1 MEKTRETITL
11 DSRAQQ
17 RLYVLNHVL
26 AGELTAEEAA
36 RVLQLSVR
44 QVRRLVDRYRSD
56 GAAALVHRNRGRTPA
71 NRTDP
76 VVRSRLVELA
86 TTEFAGFNPVHLAE
100 TLAEEGHVDLAV
112 CPRTIRR
119 ILAEAGKALPRTR
132 RSPRHRSRR
141 ERMPRA
147 GMLLQTDGSRHDWL
161 EGRGPMLTLI
171 GAIDD
176 ATGVVTAAT
185 FRAAEDAAGYLEV
198 FRRTIAT
205 YGRPLAIY
213 SDRHGIFIK
222 DPNRPPTIAEQLVG
236 KRGFT
241 QVGRALD
248 EAAIGWIAASSPQA
262 KGRVERLWGTK
273 QDRLVSEL
281 RRAGASTIEEA
292 NVVLARY
299 LPRHNRRFA
308 IEAADPEP
316 AWRPWPAELDLAAVF
331 GFCYPRR
338 VANDATLAWAGGSLA
353 LPRRADG
360 RSWAGRT
367 VVVEEH
373 LDGSLWVGA
382 DGAHQRLT
390 DAPPVAPVLRARK
403 IARVEPSIR
412 PALPAP
418 DAMAPTTALP
428 SSHSV
433 ATRPVHPWRK
443 YPAVRPR

>member
-1 MEKTRETITL
+1 MEKTRETISL

-26 AGELTAEEAA
+26 AGELTVEQAS
-36 RVLQLSVR
+36 RVLQRSTR
-44 QVRRLVDRYRSD
+44 QVRRLLDRYRAQ
-56 GAAALVHRNRGRTPA
+56 GVVALVHGNRGRVPV

-76 VVRSRLVELA
+76 TVRARLVELA

-100 TLAEEGHVDLAV
+100 TLAEEGHADLAV

-119 ILAEAGKALPRTR
+119 ILTEAGQGLPRTR

-141 ERMPRA
+141 ERMARA

-176 ATGVVTAAT
+176 ATGIVTAAT

-222 DPNRPPTIAEQLVG
+222 DPHRPPTLAEQLAG

-248 EAAIGWIAASSPQA
+248 EAAIGWIGASSPQA

-292 NVVLARY
+292 NVILARY

-308 IEAADPEP
+308 VAAADAEP

-367 VVVEEH
+367 VSLEER

-382 DGAHQRLT
+382 DGIHQRLAE
-390 DAPPVAPVLRARK
+390 APAVAPVLRARK
-403 IARVEPSIR
+403 LKRIES
-412 PALPAP
+412 ALPPPEVVSEAVV
-418 DAMAPTTALP
+418 TP
-428 SSHSV
+428 SSPTIG
-433 ATRPVHPWRK
+433 TRPVHPWRR

>member
-1 MEKTRETITL
+1 MEKTRETISL

-26 AGELTAEEAA
+26 AGALTADEAA
-36 RVLQLSVR
+36 LVLRLSTR
-44 QVRRLVDRYRSD
+44 QVSRLVGRYRD
-56 GAAALVHRNRGRTPA
+56 EGAAALVHGNRGRTPA

-76 VVRSRLVELA
+76 AVRARLLELA

-100 TLAEEGHVDLAV
+100 TLAEEGHAELAV
-112 CPRTIRR
+112 SPRTIRR
-119 ILAEAGKALPRTR
+119 IMAEAGRALPRTR

-147 GMLLQTDGSRHDWL
+147 GMLLQVDGSRHDWL

-176 ATGVVTAAT
+176 ATGIVSAAT

-198 FRRTIAT
+198 FRRTVVRH
-205 YGRPLAIY
+205 GRPLAVY
-213 SDRHGIFIK
+213 SDQHGIFIK
-222 DPNRPPTIAEQLVG
+222 DPNRPPTLAEQLAG
-236 KRGFT
+236 KRSMT

-248 EAAIGWIAASSPQA
+248 EAGIGWIGASSPQA

-273 QDRLVSEL
+273 QDRLTSEL
-281 RRAGASTIEEA
+281 RRAGAATIEEA

-308 IEAADPEP
+308 VAPADSEP
-316 AWRPWPAELDLAAVF
+316 AWQAWPAELDLDAVF

-338 VANDATLAWAGGSLA
+338 AANDATLAWAGTSLA
-353 LPRRADG
+353 LPRRVDG

-367 VVVEEH
+367 VTLEER

-382 DGAHQRLT
+382 DATHYRLVE
-390 DAPPVAPVLRARK
+390 APAAAPVLRARK
-403 IARVEPSIR
+403 LARIEAAR
-412 PALPAP
+412 PTPERP
-418 DAMAPTTALP
+418 ISTAVVP
-428 SSHSV
+428 SSASV
-433 ATRPVHPWRK
+433 APRPVHPWRR

>member
-1 MEKTRETITL
+1 MEKTRETISL
-11 DSRAQQ
+11 DSRAQH
-17 RLYVLNHVL
+17 RLYVLSHVL
-26 AGELTAEEAA
+26 AGALTVDAA
-36 RVLQLSVR
+36 GRILGLSAR
-44 QVRRLVDRYRSD
+44 QVRRLMDRYRD
-56 GAAALVHRNRGRTPA
+56 EGAAALVHGNRGRSPV

-76 VVRSRLVELA
+76 VVRTRLVELA

-100 TLAEEGHVDLAV
+100 TLAEEGPAELAV
-112 CPRTIRR
+112 SARTIRR
-119 ILAEAGKALPRTR
+119 IMAEAGRPLPRTR

-147 GMLLQTDGSRHDWL
+147 GMLLQVDGSRHDWL

-176 ATGVVTAAT
+176 ATGIVTAAT
-185 FRAAEDAAGYLEV
+185 FRDAEDAAGYLEV
-198 FRRTIAT
+198 FRRTIAG
-205 YGRPLAIY
+205 YGRPLAVY
-213 SDRHGIFIK
+213 SDRHPIFIK
-222 DPNRPPTIAEQLVG
+222 DPHRPPTLAEQLAG
-236 KRGFT
+236 RRSFT

-308 IEAADPEP
+308 VAPADPEP
-316 AWRPWPAELDLAAVF
+316 AWRPWPAELDRAAVF

-338 VANDATLAWAGGSLA
+338 VANDATLAWAGTSLA

-367 VVVEEH
+367 VTLEER

-382 DGAHQRLT
+382 DGTHQRLVE
-390 DAPPVAPVLRARK
+390 APLVAPVLRARDV
-403 IARVEPSIR
+403 ARAR
-412 PALPAP
+412 AALPTFEPAVP
-418 DAMAPTTALP
+418 SAILP

-433 ATRPVHPWRK
+433 IPRPIHPWRR

>member
-1 MEKTRETITL
+1 MEKTRETISL

-26 AGELTAEEAA
+26 AGALTPDEAG
-36 RVLQLSVR
+36 RILRLS
-44 QVRRLVDRYRSD
+44 RRHVCRLIDRYRAD
-56 GAAALVHRNRGRTPA
+56 GVAALVHGNRGRTPV

-76 VVRSRLVELA
+76 AVRARLVELA

-100 TLAEEGHVDLAV
+100 TLAEEGHADLAV

-119 ILAEAGKALPRTR
+119 IMAEAGHGLPRTR

-147 GMLLQTDGSRHDWL
+147 GMLLQVDGSRHDWL

-176 ATGVVTAAT
+176 ATGIVTAAT
-185 FRAAEDAAGYLEV
+185 FREAEDAAGYLEV

-222 DPNRPPTIAEQLVG
+222 NPDRPPTLAEQLAG
-236 KRGFT
+236 TRRFT

-248 EAAIGWIAASSPQA
+248 EAAIGWIGAGSPQA

-273 QDRLVSEL
+273 QDRLTSEL

-308 IEAADPEP
+308 VAPADAEP
-316 AWRPWPAELDLAAVF
+316 AWRPWPVELDLAAVF

-338 VANDATLAWAGGSLA
+338 VANDATLAWSGTSLA

-367 VVVEEH
+367 VTLEER
-373 LDGSLWVGA
+373 LDGSLWVGV
-382 DGAHQRLT
+382 DGLHQRLT
-390 DAPPVAPVLRARK
+390 EAPPVAPVLRARK
-403 IARVEPSIR
+403 LARIEA
-412 PALPAP
+412 ALPAP
-418 DAMAPTTALP
+418 EPVHASPGTAVPSAASVGARPT
-428 SSHSV
+428 
-433 ATRPVHPWRK
+433 HPWRR

>member
-17 RLYVLNHVL
+17 RLYVLNHIL
-26 AGELTAEEAA
+26 AGELTADEAS

-44 QVRRLVDRYRSD
+44 QVRRLVDRYRD
-56 GAAALVHRNRGRTPA
+56 EGAAALIHGNRGRTPV

-76 VVRSRLVELA
+76 AIRARLVELA

-100 TLAEEGHVDLAV
+100 TLAEEGRADLAV
-112 CPRTIRR
+112 SPRTIRR

-132 RSPRHRSRR
+132 RPARHRTRR
-141 ERMPRA
+141 ERMAKA
-147 GMLLQTDGSRHDWL
+147 GMLLQVDGSRHDWL
-161 EGRGPMLTLI
+161 EGRGPVLTLI

-176 ATGVVTAAT
+176 ATGIVTAAT
-185 FRAAEDAAGYLEV
+185 FRAAEDAAGYLEI
-198 FRRTIAT
+198 FRRTVAT

-213 SDRHGIFIK
+213 SDHHGIFVK
-222 DPNRPPTIAEQLVG
+222 DPHRPPTLAEQLAG
-236 KRGFT
+236 KRAFT

-248 EAAIGWIAASSPQA
+248 EAAIAWIGASSPQA

-281 RRAGASTIEEA
+281 RRANASTIEEA
-292 NVVLARY
+292 NVVLARS
-299 LPRHNRRFA
+299 LPRHNQRFA

-316 AWRPWPAELDLAAVF
+316 AWRPWPDDQDIAAVF
-331 GFCYPRR
+331 GLCYPRR

-367 VVVEEH
+367 VVVEER

-382 DGAHQRLT
+382 DGIHLRLAE
-390 DAPPVAPVLRARK
+390 APPVAPVLRARK
-403 IARVEPSIR
+403 LTRIETA
-412 PALPAP
+412 ALPVP
-418 DAMAPTTALP
+418 EPMLPVSALP
-428 SSHSV
+428 SSHSI
-433 ATRPVHPWRK
+433 ASRPVHPWRR

>member
-26 AGELTAEEAA
+26 AGELTGEEAA

-71 NRTDP
+71 NRIDP

-141 ERMPRA
+141 ERMARA

-176 ATGVVTAAT
+176 ATGIVTAAT

-198 FRRTIAT
+198 FRRTVAT

-213 SDRHGIFIK
+213 SDRHGIFVK
-222 DPNRPPTIAEQLVG
+222 DPTRPPTLAEQLAG

-248 EAAIGWIAASSPQA
+248 EAAIGWIPASSPQA

-281 RRAGASTIEEA
+281 RRARASTMEEA

-390 DAPPVAPVLRARK
+390 DAPPVAPLLRARK
-403 IARVEPSIR
+403 LTRVEPSIR
-412 PALPAP
+412 AALPAP
-418 DAMAPTTALP
+418 DAIAPTPTLP
-428 SSHSV
+428 SSQSV
-433 ATRPVHPWRK
+433 ATRPIHPWRR

>member
-1 MEKTRETITL
+1 METRETISL

-17 RLYVLNHVL
+17 RLYVLTHVL
-26 AGELTAEEAA
+26 AAELTVDEAA
-36 RVLQLSVR
+36 AVLRLSTR
-44 QVRRLVDRYRSD
+44 QVKRLLDRYRD
-56 GAAALVHRNRGRTPA
+56 EGAAALIHGNRGRTPV

-76 VVRSRLVELA
+76 TIRARLVALA

-100 TLAEEGHVDLAV
+100 TLAEEDHAELGVS
-112 CPRTIRR
+112 PRTIRR
-119 ILAEAGKALPRTR
+119 IMAEAGRALPRTR
-132 RSPRHRSRR
+132 RPARHRSRR

-147 GMLLQTDGSRHDWL
+147 GMLLQVDGSRHDWL

-176 ATGVVTAAT
+176 ATGIVTAAT
-185 FRAAEDAAGYLEV
+185 FREAEDAAGYLEV

-205 YGRPLAIY
+205 YGRPLAVY
-213 SDRHGIFIK
+213 SDQHPIFIK
-222 DPNRPPTIAEQLVG
+222 DPNRPPTLAEQLAG
-236 KRGFT
+236 KRSFT

-248 EAAIGWIAASSPQA
+248 EAAIGWIGASSPQA

-273 QDRLVSEL
+273 QDRLTSEL

-308 IEAADPEP
+308 VAAADPEP
-316 AWRPWPAELDLAAVF
+316 AWRPWPNELELEAVF

-338 VANDATLAWAGGSLA
+338 VANDATLAWAGTSLA

-367 VVVEEH
+367 VIVEER
-373 LDGSLWVGA
+373 LDGGLWVGA
-382 DGAHQRLT
+382 DGLHQRLAE
-390 DAPPVAPVLRARK
+390 APPVAPLLRARK
-403 IARVEPSIR
+403 LDRIEAV
-412 PALPAP
+412 LPAP
-418 DAMAPTTALP
+418 ERTVATSAPP
-428 SSHSV
+428 SSV
-433 ATRPVHPWRK
+433 TLNPRPTHPWRR

>member
-1 MEKTRETITL
+1 METRETISL

-17 RLYVLNHVL
+17 RLYVLNHLL
-26 AGELTAEEAA
+26 AGEVTIEQSAA
-36 RVLQLSVR
+36 ILRLSTR

-56 GAAALVHRNRGRTPA
+56 GATALVHGNRDRVPI

-76 VVRSRLVELA
+76 AIRARLVELA
-86 TTEFAGFNPVHLAE
+86 TTEYAGFNPVHLAE
-100 TLAEEGHVDLAV
+100 TLAEEGHTELAV
-112 CPRTIRR
+112 SARTIRR
-119 ILAEAGKALPRTR
+119 LMAEAGRALPRTR
-132 RSPRHRSRR
+132 RPARHRARR

-176 ATGVVTAAT
+176 ATGIVTAAT
-185 FRAAEDAAGYLEV
+185 FRDAEDAAGYLEV
-198 FRRTIAT
+198 FRRTVEQ
-205 YGRPLAIY
+205 YGRPLAVY
-213 SDRHGIFIK
+213 SDQHPIFTK
-222 DPNRPPTIAEQLVG
+222 VPNRLPTLAEQLAG
-236 KRGFT
+236 KRSFT

-248 EAAIGWIAASSPQA
+248 EATIAWIGASSPQA

-281 RRAGASTIEEA
+281 RRAGASTIEAA
-292 NVVLARY
+292 NIVLARS

-308 IEAADPEP
+308 IAPADPEP
-316 AWRPWPAELDLAAVF
+316 AWRAWPDELDLDGVF

-338 VANDATLAWAGGSLA
+338 VANDATLAWAGSSLA

-367 VVVEEH
+367 VIVEER

-382 DGAHQRLT
+382 DGTHRRLT
-390 DAPPVAPVLRARK
+390 EAPPVAPVLRARRLK
-403 IARVEPSIR
+403 RIEPIV
-412 PALPAP
+412 PEPMTPVTADPVPPAP
-418 DAMAPTTALP
+418 AA
-428 SSHSV
+428 SS
-433 ATRPVHPWRK
+433 TRPFHPWRR